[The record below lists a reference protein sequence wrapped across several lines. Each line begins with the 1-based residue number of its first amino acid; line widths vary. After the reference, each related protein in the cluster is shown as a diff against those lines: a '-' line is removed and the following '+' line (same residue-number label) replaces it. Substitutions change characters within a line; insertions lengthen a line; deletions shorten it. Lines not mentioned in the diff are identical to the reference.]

1 MQTSCKKIRPEFESQ
16 LCQATTQRSFSKLY
30 QSPPPHAKFPRL
42 QKRRRGGGGYSYLTG
57 TRRIECK
64 SSVSV
69 VILGSDESR
78 VASQSSV
85 RLDAGLW
92 FLSFLSFSLWHH
104 KPHYLNEVC
113 DLEN

>member
-1 MQTSCKKIRPEFESQ
+1 MLSFLVCKN
-16 LCQATTQRSFSKLY
+16 
-30 QSPPPHAKFPRL
+30 
-42 QKRRRGGGGYSYLTG
+42 GGGEGGILLLTG